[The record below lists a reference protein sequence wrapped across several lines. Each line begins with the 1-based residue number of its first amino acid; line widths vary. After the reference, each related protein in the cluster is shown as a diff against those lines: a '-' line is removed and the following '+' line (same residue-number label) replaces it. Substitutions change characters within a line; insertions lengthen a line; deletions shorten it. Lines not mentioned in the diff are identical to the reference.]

1 MSLKLVKTLK
11 RALQSLQGANM
22 SLRKESIKKL
32 QDAVKNKSMACY
44 NKNVSECYYLHGKT
58 GTKCAVGVIIPD
70 KTINKMIDGEG
81 NCDFF
86 TDEKNSNS
94 IANQLQG
101 KNTYRGMKVSELT
114 EMQNKHDDII
124 LDKVDRIEGIS
135 ILESFIQGLK

>member
-1 MSLKLVKTLK
+1 
-11 RALQSLQGANM
+11 M